1 MLNIVL
7 LVFTV
12 CNTDTCMD
20 RELIL
25 SDRELTPMQC
35 MIKAQTEL
43 ANWSAK
49 NPGWTITKYHCERG

>member
-1 MLNIVL
+1 
-7 LVFTV
+7 
-12 CNTDTCMD
+12 MD